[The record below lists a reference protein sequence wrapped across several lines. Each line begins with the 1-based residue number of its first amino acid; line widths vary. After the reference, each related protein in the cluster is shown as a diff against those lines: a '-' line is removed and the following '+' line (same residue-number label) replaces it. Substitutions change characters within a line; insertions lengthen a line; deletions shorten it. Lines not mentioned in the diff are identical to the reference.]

1 MRRNFN
7 LTMMIWDRAN
17 ALNMM
22 SGLSPSASPSRCRRR
37 DAHHTRSASFPCRSH
52 PTLSL
57 LQDEI
62 RSLRASAEIGCSSS
76 SAAATAASAFERIDR
91 LLASLDNLI
100 RLPQTQDSLRRRSA
114 VTDRLLD
121 AFLRLADAQG
131 SYRSAAISLAQH
143 AAEAR
148 AASRRRDPARL
159 ASTARSLRRT
169 EKEIAGLA
177 SAIKDLARCPQL
189 APGQWADAAEAEVV
203 GILAEAAAAAMA
215 AVFSR
220 SSHAAAAAAA
230 AASMVKEEP
239 WRGIWGSRKKTQ
251 EGEEAT
257 VAMAVLEETL
267 EGMEEGSGR
276 LYRSLINIRVS
287 LLNIITPSL

>member
-1 MRRNFN
+1 MVAGFRRSIS
-7 LTMMIWDRAN
+7 L
-17 ALNMM
+17 

-76 SAAATAASAFERIDR
+76 SAAATATSAFERIDR

-177 SAIKDLARCPQL
+177 AAIKDLARCPQL
-189 APGQWADAAEAEVV
+189 PPGQWADAAEAEVV

-220 SSHAAAAAAA
+220 SSHAAAAAAS
-230 AASMVKEEP
+230 SMVKEEP
-239 WRGIWGSRKKTQ
+239 WRGIWGSRKKTE

-276 LYRSLINIRVS
+276 LYRRLINIRVS
-287 LLNIITPSL
+287 LLNIVTPSL